1 MSIRPFHTAAIL
13 SALAAACATAPVPH
27 EQLAASQGAIR
38 AAEETGADKVP
49 AATLY
54 LQMAKE
60 ASDKA
65 QKCIQRDENHRA
77 QLLLERAEADA
88 ELAFSLAREAPLRA
102 EAQKAL
108 DTLQELKKK
117 ANPS

>member
-1 MSIRPFHTAAIL
+1 MRIRTFTTAVSL
-13 SALAAACATAPVPH
+13 SALGLACATATVPH

-49 AATLY
+49 AAALH

-60 ASDKA
+60 TSDKA
-65 QKCIQRDENHRA
+65 QKCIQLDENHRA

-88 ELAFSLAREAPLRA
+88 ELALNLAREAPLRA

-108 DTLQELKKK
+108 DQLQQLKKK
-117 ANPS
+117 AAL